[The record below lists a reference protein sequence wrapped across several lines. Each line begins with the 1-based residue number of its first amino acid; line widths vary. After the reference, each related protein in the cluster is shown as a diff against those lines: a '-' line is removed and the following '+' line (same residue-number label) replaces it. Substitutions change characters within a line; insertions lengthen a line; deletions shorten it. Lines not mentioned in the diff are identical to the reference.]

1 MQTIL
6 DEERMMSS
14 ADRSNPLFFPPFLQV
29 LRALEP
35 PERPWAGLSARP
47 QLDST
52 RGGVEDLDSKLGQLE
67 ARLLGQLD
75 SRLDARLE
83 GRLLEEL
90 KELKALLQP
99 RA

>member
-1 MQTIL
+1 
-6 DEERMMSS
+6 MSS

-47 QLDST
+47 QLDSI

-67 ARLLGQLD
+67 ARLLGQ
-75 SRLDARLE
+75 LDARLE